1 MAGEVE
7 TFQVSVDA
15 AEAYEAT
22 FVPALFADWADHVVD
37 AAGVRPGLAVLDV
50 ACGTG
55 AVTRVAA
62 ERLGGSGR
70 IVGLDLNE
78 GMLSVARRLYPAI
91 DWVLGD
97 AMDLPF
103 EDAAFDA
110 VLCQAAL
117 MFVPN
122 AGQAIAEMARVVRPG
137 GTVAVQVWAAR
148 EAQDGFKPV
157 YEIIARHA
165 GPSAVDLVS
174 AYWVMGDLQAL
185 GRLFASAALEI
196 TGTVSRTGAI
206 RMPSID
212 AYVTTEVEG
221 TPLRDRISDETYAA
235 IRREVN
241 EALAASVTPEG
252 FAMPIVG
259 HIVTAQR
266 SRTPT

>member
-55 AVTRVAA
+55 AVTRIAA

-78 GMLSVARRLYPAI
+78 GMLGVARRLHPEI
-91 DWVLGD
+91 EWVLGD
-97 AMDLPF
+97 ATNLPF
-103 EDAAFDA
+103 EDATFDA

-117 MFVPN
+117 MFVPDP
-122 AGQAIAEMARVVRPG
+122 GRAIAEMARVVRPD
-137 GTVAVQVWAAR
+137 GTVAVQVWAGR
-148 EAQDGFKPV
+148 EAQHGFKPV

-174 AYWVMGDLQAL
+174 AYWVLGDASKIDASPRYRAWLKRELERAFPGVEVTVTGGDPGVPEPMAMRMRAMQ
-185 GRLFASAALEI
+185 ASAEAAPLPVEAGRQPVTVTV
-196 TGTVSRTGAI
+196 TGTVQL
-206 RMPSID
+206 
-212 AYVTTEVEG
+212 
-221 TPLRDRISDETYAA
+221 LR
-235 IRREVN
+235 
-241 EALAASVTPEG
+241 
-252 FAMPIVG
+252 
-259 HIVTAQR
+259 
-266 SRTPT
+266 

>member
-55 AVTRVAA
+55 AVTRIAA

-78 GMLSVARRLYPAI
+78 GMLGVARRLHPEI
-91 DWVLGD
+91 EWVLGD
-97 AMDLPF
+97 ATNLPF
-103 EDAAFDA
+103 EDATFDA

-117 MFVPN
+117 MFVPDP
-122 AGQAIAEMARVVRPG
+122 GRAIAEMARVVRPD
-137 GTVAVQVWAAR
+137 GTVAVQVWAGR
-148 EAQDGFKPV
+148 EAQHGFKPV

-174 AYWVMGDLQAL
+174 AYWVLGDLGAL

-196 TGTVSRTGAI
+196 TGTITRTGAI

-221 TPLRDRISDETYAA
+221 TPLRDRISDETYAT

-241 EALAASVTPEG
+241 EAMAGLVTPEG
-252 FAMPIVG
+252 FGMPIVG
-259 HIVTAQR
+259 HIITARR
-266 SRTPT
+266 SRIGT